1 MDLESILKL
10 IDKVSASSLSSFTLE
25 EGNMKISL
33 STNKGGQ
40 MVAAAEGI
48 AAAPAQVLASAPVV
62 QESKAEV
69 SDEGNYVKSPLVGTF
84 YAASSPDVEN
94 FVKVGDNVK
103 KGQVLGIVEAMK
115 LMNEIEC
122 DFDGQVEA
130 ILVENNQMVEYGQK
144 LFKIKTV

>member
-40 MVAAAEGI
+40 MVAATEGI
-48 AAAPAQVLASAPVV
+48 AAPVQVLASAPVV

-84 YAASSPDVEN
+84 YAASSPDAEN

>member
-40 MVAAAEGI
+40 IVAAAEGI
-48 AAAPAQVLASAPVV
+48 AAAPVQVLASAPVV